1 MNSQSQSAS
10 RSKNNQSVLN
20 ISSLVVLVTI
30 TTAPQD
36 VVSFSTPSRSFLP
49 PRIIHDISSRTPA
62 ASSFQRAATA
72 ATTTTT
78 TQLNAHLAYLNSLN
92 AITSNPHLFP
102 TTSDYIHTLSQL
114 EKDYDA
120 SSGTSVAAPIPSA
133 EEFLT
138 QLSTELLRAS
148 REQEEVMFQPTTTSS
163 AAVAAVESDSPF
175 LYNLA
180 ESILPAAT
188 SAVGVGAAAASYN
201 PASYSH
207 LTSQMNIMASFPDYG
222 SIINGVDNGHATD
235 FTAAVSDAAA
245 ATEHAAAVPDASNA
259 LYADYTAST
268 TATAGDALINNNNEA
283 ATSSAGESFA
293 GWHSQVQGGS
303 NSLRDLASAIP
314 NVEQQDVGY
323 HPVTAVSGMHD
334 YFGND
339 AGYYYLAEN
348 GDAGHQVG
356 HVMQDAMHDSVVAAA
371 SSSGAGFD
379 ASTVSNAYASSSF
392 QLGDTTSTS
401 SVSSALGNLA
411 AAIPTDADMNIAE
424 QQDVRLT
431 DNLLG
436 GMNNM
441 MEQFSNGEYIFP
453 TETGEAGQQQQQVVP
468 MVQETIQDV
477 VSAASDSSASSVVA
491 AMDTAPIEGA
501 AAVAMDTASM
511 EGAAM
516 DQASFIPEVNNA
528 LTDSLSS
535 QLSDLNYD
543 GLRNIDS
550 GTTAEA
556 TKAFTSTNV
565 PPLSDSIKSNLDQKL
580 DLFPQY
586 HLELPKALSTSP
598 LTKPNL
604 GSLSDSIKSNLDQ
617 KMELFPQYHLELPKV
632 LNKAADLGASSVRG
646 WSHLFHGLGDKV
658 ADASNSFESFS
669 GQASKVADSGV
680 SGVKAIGN
688 AVQSGASTVGEGLT
702 GMESNIK
709 GVGEGM
715 AGIVSSVKS
724 VGAGL
729 HLPNL
734 NVQPPTLPEMK
745 MNLPAPSLPNVN
757 FEAPS
762 LPHVNLPQPNLPNVN
777 IQAPALPN
785 LNIVEGTNAA
795 VNRVGD
801 ASLTD
806 FGNGIIS
813 AIKFTGGI
821 IIKFLD
827 LILNAI
833 AGTSVA
839 SILTNVQSSITSV
852 IDNASHTVVS
862 TITNIGNMSIK
873 EILQHLMAL
882 VIAIT
887 DILLKIMNAIV
898 YLISGKDGAD
908 WALQATSTVNE
919 ASSHLLAQATSTYDH
934 VTHDSLTQLA
944 HSVGDYS
951 QYVGNEVVTL
961 IGSLNG
967 GLVDGMSIPEDTMDS
982 VMTAVQTALSL

>member
-565 PPLSDSIKSNLDQKL
+565 PPLSDSIKSNLDQK
-580 DLFPQY
+580 
-586 HLELPKALSTSP
+586 
-598 LTKPNL
+598 
-604 GSLSDSIKSNLDQ
+604 
-617 KMELFPQYHLELPKV
+617 MELFPQYHLELPKV

>member
-586 HLELPKALSTSP
+586 HLELPK
-598 LTKPNL
+598 
-604 GSLSDSIKSNLDQ
+604 
-617 KMELFPQYHLELPKV
+617 V